1 MSYVGPL
8 IAQTAMT
15 SSDGAR
21 LARMVGEGPSNDGA
35 LCTFRLGEPRAF
47 RSPRAWARW
56 GNLQLSMATLTSIC
70 PASARRMKWSTTSG
84 SNWDPWASR
93 SRMIASDAGRARR

>member
-47 RSPRAWARW
+47 RSPRA
-56 GNLQLSMATLTSIC
+56 
-70 PASARRMKWSTTSG
+70 
-84 SNWDPWASR
+84 
-93 SRMIASDAGRARR
+93 